1 MHKDAVCSKSK
12 RTYILPRAPLQL
24 LSILPHH
31 RSSPG
36 AGQREAA
43 LQLLERQLPHLVDT
57 SPCSA
62 LAHPTFWQLA
72 QAAGSS
78 SRGLLGD
85 LSLLGYNLAA
95 AAAEGAEQLQQV
107 QQLLGLDA
115 AQLQQLLVT
124 QLKASSNM
132 LLPDHQAQLMQAV
145 ASSSPARALLGQLQL
160 LEVLAV
166 CLGRSAV
173 QLRLPPS
180 SSELVRRLTGRAS
193 APPAIS
199 EQLSRT
205 IQAAG
210 PALVSAV
217 SQLSAN
223 SLLQPSVS
231 GLMQLMDNKPELKV
245 RICKHMM
252 CQPRQGSGNAYWS
265 S

>member
-1 MHKDAVCSKSK
+1 M
-12 RTYILPRAPLQL
+12 LPPN
-24 LSILPHH
+24 

-62 LAHPTFWQLA
+62 LAHPAFWQLA

-78 SRGLLGD
+78 SRGILDD
-85 LSLLGYNLAA
+85 LDLLGYDLAA
-95 AAAEGAEQLQQV
+95 AVAEGAEQLQLV

-115 AQLQQLLVT
+115 AQLQQQLVT
-124 QLKASSNM
+124 QLKASGNI

-145 ASSSPARALLGQLQL
+145 ANSAAARALLGQLQL

-173 QLRLPPS
+173 QLLLPPS
-180 SSELVRRLTGRAS
+180 SSELVRRLTGRALE
-193 APPAIS
+193 PPAIS
-199 EQLSRT
+199 EQLAGA

-217 SQLSAN
+217 SQLSGS
-223 SLLQPSVS
+223 SLSQPSVS
-231 GLMQLMDNKPELKV
+231 GLMQLMDSKAELKV
-245 RICKHMM
+245 SLGK
-252 CQPRQGSGNAYWS
+252 QTGLQTGSLHQLLGWFGS
-265 S
+265 VFVRTDRLLDL